1 MPMMLVQMQF
11 VDISETERDLIPH
24 FCEWL
29 CNIIF
34 SNINNKINRKK
45 VSLRLKYI
53 LDEVNWIHWN
63 SDKYSLSVAEIFE
76 AIAKSIDFESYQ
88 NNTWKI
94 IINPNVLIPYSNT
107 SIERLVRFINFGD
120 MKQRA
125 TGMFN
130 VEHKYNHKELNVLWK
145 IYISRNMGVLTT
157 SKIISR

>member
-1 MPMMLVQMQF
+1 MLMMLLQMQF
-11 VDISETERDLIPH
+11 VDISESEGKLIPH

-29 CNIIF
+29 CNVIF

-53 LDEVNWIHWN
+53 LEEVNWIHWN
-63 SDKYSLSVAEIFE
+63 SDKYSLNVTDILNSISE
-76 AIAKSIDFESYQ
+76 SIDFEEYQ

-94 IINPNVLIPYSNT
+94 IINPNILIPYSNT

-120 MKQRA
+120 VKQRA

-130 VEHKYNHKELNVLWK
+130 LEHKYNHKELNKLWK
-145 IYISRNMGVLTT
+145 IYITRTMGVLTT
-157 SKIISR
+157 SEIISR

>member
-76 AIAKSIDFESYQ
+76 AIAKSIDFESYK

-94 IINPNVLIPYSNT
+94 VINPNVLIPYS
-107 SIERLVRFINFGD
+107 IL
-120 MKQRA
+120 Q
-125 TGMFN
+125 
-130 VEHKYNHKELNVLWK
+130 
-145 IYISRNMGVLTT
+145 
-157 SKIISR
+157 